1 MVLVV
6 GKALSGFSLKIYRH
20 THTHT
25 LAHTLTDTQ
34 MHAHIQAH
42 THTHIEALPQLFAV
56 EFFATITYAHI

>member
-25 LAHTLTDTQ
+25 LAHAHTDKRAPC
-34 MHAHIQAH
+34 MH
-42 THTHIEALPQLFAV
+42 THTHAHIEALPQLFAV

>member
-25 LAHTLTDTQ
+25 ATRTHTHTCA
-34 MHAHIQAH
+34 MHAH
-42 THTHIEALPQLFAV
+42 THTGAHIEALPQLFAV